1 MELEI
6 FINSQDQSTNS
17 LKNMIDYSNKML
29 NNKLKIKIYDI
40 SKSKDKKLA
49 EKYGIQELPAL
60 MLEKVRISGQIN
72 EFFVLASIAQLL
84 TTNGDDKNASEFLLE
99 EKESDMKL
107 NLASSFL
114 SHLTQIREDTF
125 NYLLLIRPSTDDYN
139 PDLIKE
145 IINPQLKIFILTNF
159 ENGSK
164 SSEIAALGADEN
176 VLMGHILRAN
186 IHMTIAITIRK
197 GRPFFGSFIRGKNSD
212 GKWIGKWS
220 PLLRDTVGEL
230 KDFFGPL
237 FNTSSPVLLDGT
249 IPVPMEVNRLVAKVK
264 DNMELIK
271 RIFY

>member
-1 MELEI
+1 MDLEI
-6 FINSQDQSTNS
+6 FINSQEQSTSS
-17 LKNMIDYSNKML
+17 LKNMMEYSNKML
-29 NNKLKIKIYDI
+29 NNKLKIKIYDV
-40 SKSKDKKLA
+40 SKSKDKKIA
-49 EKYGIQELPAL
+49 EKYEIQELPAL

-84 TTNGDDKNASEFLLE
+84 TQNGDDKNASEFLLK
-99 EKESDMKL
+99 EKDSDIKL

-125 NYLLLIRPSTDDYN
+125 NYLLMIRPSTDDYN

-145 IINPQLKIFILTNF
+145 ISNPQLKIFILTNF

-164 SSEIAALGADEN
+164 SSEIAALGEDEN
-176 VLMGHILRAN
+176 ILMGHILRAN

-197 GRPFFGSFIRGKNSD
+197 GRPFFGSFIRGKSSD
-212 GKWIGKWS
+212 GRWIGKWS

-237 FNTSSPVLLDGT
+237 FNTSSPILLDGT
-249 IPVPMEVNRLVAKVK
+249 IPEPMEVNRLVAKVK